1 MRMMTDT
8 LAIPFGVLGSLLLRS
23 LLLAGVMA
31 SWAGLGAAAGGIN
44 KTLATCRLA
53 SLPSS

>member
-1 MRMMTDT
+1 MMTDT